1 MTIEAG
7 NGCPRKNIPS
17 VERNEDQN
25 VPSVIQ
31 GDVSGVSIDKNMH
44 YERTRR
50 MRARKYL
57 RKGCS
62 HRIKCS
68 AANFLATLMWKRPLN
83 SAVLAT
89 PTHRGSEGVSD
100 GISTQVM
107 AWMINKW
114 RAKIIKR
121 EIYNVRDL

>member
-1 MTIEAG
+1 MIKTCAT
-7 NGCPRKNIPS
+7 
-17 VERNEDQN
+17 N
-25 VPSVIQ
+25 VLM
-31 GDVSGVSIDKNMH
+31 G
-44 YERTRR
+44 
-50 MRARKYL
+50 ARQYL
-57 RKGCS
+57 RKNCC
-62 HRIKCS
+62 HRIEYS
-68 AANFLATLMWKRPLN
+68 AANFLAAFMWRRPLN